1 MIEVS
6 HLTKYYGHFC
16 ALDDVSFRIR
26 QGEIV
31 GLLGPNGAGKSTAMN
46 ILTGC
51 LAATSGEVKI
61 NEIDMRENPI
71 EAKRQIGYLPEQPPL
86 YQDMTVME
94 YLQFVYDLRGCKLPR
109 EPHLAEICELV
120 KLGGVEHR
128 LISQLSKGYKQRL
141 GIAQALVGDPKLV
154 ILDEPTVG
162 LDPKQ
167 IIEVRNL
174 IRTLAKR
181 HTVLLST
188 HILAEVKAVC
198 QRVLIIHQGKLIADE
213 ETDRLSRMVED
224 STHYRY
230 SIIGPQKEVVRL
242 LSSVPGVSDVTV
254 TGERDG
260 EAGVYLVSGAS
271 GADCRKAIY
280 YACQKE
286 ARPIL
291 SAGAVGAD
299 LETVFIEL
307 VDRAESKT
315 KK

>member
-280 YACQKE
+280 YACQKD

>member
-1 MIEVS
+1 
-6 HLTKYYGHFC
+6 
-16 ALDDVSFRIR
+16 
-26 QGEIV
+26 
-31 GLLGPNGAGKSTAMN
+31 
-46 ILTGC
+46 
-51 LAATSGEVKI
+51 
-61 NEIDMRENPI
+61 
-71 EAKRQIGYLPEQPPL
+71 
-86 YQDMTVME
+86 
-94 YLQFVYDLRGCKLPR
+94 
-109 EPHLAEICELV
+109 
-120 KLGGVEHR
+120 
-128 LISQLSKGYKQRL
+128 
-141 GIAQALVGDPKLV
+141 
-154 ILDEPTVG
+154 
-162 LDPKQ
+162 
-167 IIEVRNL
+167 
-174 IRTLAKR
+174 
-181 HTVLLST
+181 
-188 HILAEVKAVC
+188 
-198 QRVLIIHQGKLIADE
+198 
-213 ETDRLSRMVED
+213 MVED